1 VDLTYKQEVGVGAIV
16 LIGVAVFLVGMFWL
30 TGQSLRTS
38 GVAVDVMFQS
48 VAGLKQ
54 GDPVL
59 VSGVKKGRVARVSL
73 ERVKSVRVTLE
84 ISRDVAPHIDASAAV
99 AAMDLFGAK
108 FIDYNPGARDE
119 MLARGRLITGSNQ
132 PDITDVAQGVANRAN
147 ELMENAANIVS
158 DRLGED
164 IHNTLIMTQ
173 RAMSTLSGMPEGPF
187 IRQTTRTLQATERV
201 MQRVDSMLGSGT
213 GRNIDSIST
222 NLARLTNHLSHTT
235 AAIDTLI
242 SRVNRGEGTLGRMAA
257 DSAMYHNL
265 NALSV
270 SLTALLTDLKE
281 HPDKYMKP
289 GLVRVKLFGN

>member
-1 VDLTYKQEVGVGAIV
+1 VDLTYKQEVGVGALV
-16 LIGVAVFLVGMFWL
+16 LAGFAVFLVGMFWL
-30 TGQSLRTS
+30 TGRSLRTS
-38 GVAVDVMFQS
+38 GISVDVMFES

-84 ISRDVAPHIDASAAV
+84 ISKDVAPHIDASAAV

-108 FIDYNPGARDE
+108 FVDYNPGSREE
-119 MLARGRLITGSNQ
+119 MLARGRVITGSNQ

-164 IHNTLIMTQ
+164 IHNTLVVTQ
-173 RAMSTLSGMPEGPF
+173 RAMNTLANAPEGPF
-187 IRQTTRTLQATERV
+187 IKQTTRTLQATERV

-213 GRNIDSIST
+213 GANIDSISR
-222 NLARLTNHLSHTT
+222 NLARLTNHLTHTT
-235 AAIDTLI
+235 AQLDTLL
-242 SRVNRGEGTLGRMAA
+242 SRINRGEGTLGKMAS
-257 DSAMYHNL
+257 DSTMYHDL
-265 NALSV
+265 HELSR

-289 GLVRVKLFGN
+289 GLVRVKLF

>member
-1 VDLTYKQEVGVGAIV
+1 MDLTYKQEVGVGAIV
-16 LIGVAVFLVGMFWL
+16 LVGVAVFLVGMFWL
-30 TGQSLRTS
+30 TGRSLGTS
-38 GVAVDVMFQS
+38 GISVDVMFQS

-59 VSGVKKGRVARVSL
+59 VSGVKKGRVARVAL

-84 ISRDVAPHIDASAAV
+84 LQRDVAPHIDASAAV

-119 MLARGRLITGSNQ
+119 MLARGRVITGSNA

-164 IHNTLIMTQ
+164 IHNTLVVTQ
-173 RAMSTLSGMPEGPF
+173 RAMSALSGMPDGPF
-187 IRQTTRTLQATERV
+187 IQQTTKTLRSTERV
-201 MQRVDSMLGSGT
+201 MQRVDSMLASGT
-213 GRNIDSIST
+213 GANVDSISR
-222 NLARLTNHLSHTT
+222 NLARLSNHLEHTT
-235 AAIDTLI
+235 VALDTLI
-242 SRVNRGEGTLGRMAA
+242 TRMNRGEGTLGRMAS
-257 DSAMYHNL
+257 DTTMYHDL
-265 NALSV
+265 HELSV
-270 SLTALLTDLKE
+270 SLTTLLNDLKE

-289 GLVRVKLFGN
+289 GLVRVKLF

>member
-16 LIGVAVFLVGMFWL
+16 LIGVAVFLVGMFYL
-30 TGQSLRTS
+30 TGRSLRT
-38 GVAVDVMFQS
+38 GGITVDVMFES

-59 VSGVKKGRVARVSL
+59 VSGVKKGRVARVAL

-84 ISRDVAPHIDASAAV
+84 LSKDVAPHIDASAAV

-108 FIDYNPGARDE
+108 FIDYNPGAREE
-119 MLARGRLITGSNQ
+119 MLASGRSISGTST
-132 PDITDVAQGVANRAN
+132 PDIAGVAQGVANRAN

-164 IHNTLIMTQ
+164 IHNTLLVTQ
-173 RAMSTLSGMPEGPF
+173 RAMSALANAPDGPF
-187 IRQTTRTLQATERV
+187 IKQTTRTLQATERV
-201 MQRVDSMLGSGT
+201 MSRVDSMLASGT

-222 NLARLTNHLSHTT
+222 NLTKLTNNLARTT
-235 AAIDTLI
+235 TSIDTLLERI
-242 SRVNRGEGTLGRMAA
+242 NRGQGTLGRMAA
-257 DSAMYHNL
+257 DTAMYANL
-265 NALSV
+265 RDLSV
-270 SLTALLTDLKE
+270 ALTALLTDLKE

-289 GLVRVKLFGN
+289 GLVRVKLCC

>member
-16 LIGVAVFLVGMFWL
+16 LVGVAMFLVGMFWL
-30 TGQSLRTS
+30 TGQSLRPS
-38 GVAVDVMFQS
+38 GISVDVMFES

-59 VSGVKKGRVARVSL
+59 VSGVKKGRVARVAL
-73 ERVKSVRVTLE
+73 ERVKSVRVTMEL
-84 ISRDVAPHIDASAAV
+84 SKDVAPHIDASAAV

-108 FIDYNPGARDE
+108 FIDYNPGSRDE
-119 MLARGRLITGSNQ
+119 MLARGRVITGSNT

-147 ELMENAANIVS
+147 ELMENAANVVS

-164 IHNTLIMTQ
+164 IHNTLVVTQ
-173 RAMSTLSGMPEGPF
+173 RAMSTLANAPEGPF
-187 IRQTTRTLQATERV
+187 IKQTTRTLQATERV

-222 NLARLTNHLSHTT
+222 NLARLTNHLAHTT
-235 AAIDTLI
+235 VQLDTLL
-242 SRVNRGEGTLGRMAA
+242 SRMNRGDGTLGKMAS
-257 DSAMYHNL
+257 DTTLYHDL
-265 NALSV
+265 HELSV

-281 HPDKYMKP
+281 HPDKYVKP
-289 GLVRVKLFGN
+289 GLVHVRLF

>member
-1 VDLTYKQEVGVGAIV
+1 MDLTYKQEVGVGAMV
-16 LIGVAVFLVGMFWL
+16 LVGFAVFLGGLFWL
-30 TGQSLRTS
+30 TGKSLGTS
-38 GVAVDVMFQS
+38 GIKVDVMFES

-59 VSGVKKGRVARVSL
+59 VSGVKKGRVARVNL

-84 ISRDVAPHIDASAAV
+84 LSKDVAPHIDASAAV

-108 FIDYNPGARDE
+108 FVDYNPGSREE
-119 MLARGRLITGSNQ
+119 MLAAGRVITGSNS
-132 PDITDVAQGVANRAN
+132 PDIADVAQGVATRAN

-164 IHNTLIMTQ
+164 IHNTLVVTQ
-173 RAMSTLSGMPEGPF
+173 RAMTTLSNMPEGPF

-213 GRNIDSIST
+213 GANVDSISK
-222 NLARLTNHLSHTT
+222 NLATLTDHLTHTT
-235 AAIDTLI
+235 AQLDTLL
-242 SRVNRGEGTLGRMAA
+242 SRINRGEGTLGRMAA
-257 DSAMYHNL
+257 DTAMYANL
-265 NALSV
+265 RDLSV
-270 SLTALLTDLKE
+270 ALTALLTDLKE

-289 GLVRVKLFGN
+289 GLIRVKLF

>member
-1 VDLTYKQEVGVGAIV
+1 MDLTYKQEVGVGAFV
-16 LIGVAVFLVGMFWL
+16 LVGVAVFLVGMFYL
-30 TGQSLRTS
+30 TGRSLGTS
-38 GVAVDVMFQS
+38 GIPVDVLFES

-59 VSGVKKGRVARVSL
+59 VSGVKKGRVARVAL
-73 ERVKSVRVTLE
+73 ERVKSVRVTIE
-84 ISRDVAPHIDASAAV
+84 IQRDVAPHIDASAAV

-108 FIDYNPGARDE
+108 FIDYNPGSRDE
-119 MLARGRLITGSNQ
+119 MLVKGRAIAGSNQ

-164 IHNTLIMTQ
+164 IHNTLVVTQ
-173 RAMSTLSGMPEGPF
+173 RAMNTLANAPEGPF
-187 IRQTTRTLQATERV
+187 IKQTTRTLQATERV
-201 MQRVDSMLGSGT
+201 MERVDSMLGSGT

-222 NLARLTNHLSHTT
+222 NLAKLTNHLTHTT
-235 AAIDTLI
+235 GQLDTLL
-242 SRVNRGEGTLGRMAA
+242 SRMNRGEGTLGRMAS
-257 DSAMYHNL
+257 DTMMYHDL
-265 NALSV
+265 HQLSI

-289 GLVRVKLFGN
+289 GLVRVRLF